1 MASVRTL
8 NKYKKLLRESP
19 YNRRSIPFEKLT
31 EEECISLLQISGEC
45 LECIPLNKRTK
56 EMILCAVE
64 SSPKTL
70 SSIPESK
77 RTKKLCMAAYR
88 TSPGAFAYFPKKYRS
103 LELAIDCYER
113 FLKKPDPYI
122 SVSSVAYSLPYEYHD
137 DDRIFKLER
146 QLNIRRI
153 TSKKYFEGKFYV
165 TEYIDYLDDE
175 EYKTELNTFDEFYT
189 KYVDLLDKRIK

>member
-19 YNRRSIPFEKLT
+19 YNRRSIPFDKLT

-64 SSPKTL
+64 SSPKML

-103 LELAIDCYER
+103 VELAIDCYKR
-113 FLKKPDPYI
+113 FLKNPDPYV
-122 SVSSVAYSLPYEYHD
+122 SVSSVAYSLPAEYHD
-137 DDRIFKLER
+137 DERIFKLER

-175 EYKTELNTFDEFYT
+175 E
-189 KYVDLLDKRIK
+189 